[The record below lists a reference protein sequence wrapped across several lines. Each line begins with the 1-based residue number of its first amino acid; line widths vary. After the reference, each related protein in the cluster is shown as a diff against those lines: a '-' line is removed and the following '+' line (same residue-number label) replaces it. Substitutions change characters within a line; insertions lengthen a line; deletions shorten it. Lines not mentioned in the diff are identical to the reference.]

1 MGFTTVNEIR
11 MKLFSFFFSKPLAE
25 SKKGII
31 FALRF

>member
-1 MGFTTVNEIR
+1 
-11 MKLFSFFFSKPLAE
+11 MKLFLFFFSKPLAE